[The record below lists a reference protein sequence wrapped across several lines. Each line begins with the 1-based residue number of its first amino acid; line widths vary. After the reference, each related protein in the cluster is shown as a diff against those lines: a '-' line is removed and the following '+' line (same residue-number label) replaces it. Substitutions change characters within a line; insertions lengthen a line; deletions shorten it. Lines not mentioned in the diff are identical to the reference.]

1 MTSAASLREGDK
13 VAVSRNGDWKVF
25 RLGVVQRVM
34 NNGATV
40 RFDDAATRREL
51 KGTDVI
57 CSCIR
62 FAYKDGDS
70 WVAERERRQG
80 EQGGGKR
87 QGPSEPPARDAGA
100 APAPAEEVAASR
112 AHDPS
117 AAHRLL
123 VLLRSAGASLDDVEA
138 ALKEARAAE
147 AAEQRRAAV
156 ERAEAELE
164 EARVAARAAASRR
177 EKADAE
183 LEAAR
188 ELVSSCEAEASRA
201 GEELGAAVDRLRR
214 CEAELASARAAEGG
228 AS

>member
-80 EQGGGKR
+80 EQGGG
-87 QGPSEPPARDAGA
+87 
-100 APAPAEEVAASR
+100 
-112 AHDPS
+112 
-117 AAHRLL
+117 
-123 VLLRSAGASLDDVEA
+123 
-138 ALKEARAAE
+138 
-147 AAEQRRAAV
+147 
-156 ERAEAELE
+156 
-164 EARVAARAAASRR
+164 
-177 EKADAE
+177 
-183 LEAAR
+183 
-188 ELVSSCEAEASRA
+188 
-201 GEELGAAVDRLRR
+201 
-214 CEAELASARAAEGG
+214 
-228 AS
+228 